1 MEYISKDSAPMMA
14 SYIAT
19 ATGSSSTA
27 SPVNLFD
34 TDSDLVPICS
44 PVKLFGIVVIVYLQ
58 LERKSPS
65 PR

>member
-1 MEYISKDSAPMMA
+1 MMA

-34 TDSDLVPICS
+34 TDSDLVPTCREDV
-44 PVKLFGIVVIVYLQ
+44 PLT
-58 LERKSPS
+58 
-65 PR
+65 